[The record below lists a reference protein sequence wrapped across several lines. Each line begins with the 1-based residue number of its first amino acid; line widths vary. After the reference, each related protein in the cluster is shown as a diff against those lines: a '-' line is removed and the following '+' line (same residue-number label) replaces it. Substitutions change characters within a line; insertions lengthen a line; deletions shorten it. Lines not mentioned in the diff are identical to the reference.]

1 MGALLMSSGGL
12 SELRSEGWWD
22 VVELS
27 EGEGG
32 WVCELAKSGGR
43 KGVVSSGS
51 SSSKP
56 SWVNPVS
63 WIDERRVSELSSVRW
78 PLLSGRLRKKGVQ
91 KPKSRGDVVK
101 VRLGSSTL
109 E

>member
-1 MGALLMSSGGL
+1 MSSGEL
-12 SELRSEGWWD
+12 SEVCSVGLWD

-32 WVCELAKSGGR
+32 EVRELVKSGGR
-43 KGVVSSGS
+43 KGRVLSRS

-63 WIDERRVSELSSVRW
+63 WIDERRVSELSSVRR
-78 PLLSGRLRKKGVQ
+78 PLSCGRLRKKGVR